1 MVEKAQ
7 QYYVFIETVEKIGIS
22 QIILKRFHYVMIENV
37 LTFSITVWFG
47 RASYEEKAQLETL
60 VKCTS
65 KIIRLTLPT
74 IESVY
79 HTRCMRKSKNIV
91 RDATHPAN
99 HLFERL
105 PSGKHYR
112 SVKANMTRF
121 RNSFYLEVIR
131 IMVRL
136 DRLPNE
142 SMKCR
147 HTLLLYVLLFLNI
160 VLFL

>member
-7 QYYVFIETVEKIGIS
+7 QYIIMYLLRQLNKIGIS
-22 QIILKRFHYVMIENV
+22 QIILKRFHYAMIENV

-47 RASYEEKAQLETL
+47 RASYEEKAQMETL

-65 KIIRLTLPT
+65 KIIRFTLPT

-131 IMVRL
+131 MNGEVG
-136 DRLPNE
+136 
-142 SMKCR
+142 SSSK
-147 HTLLLYVLLFLNI
+147 
-160 VLFL
+160 

>member
-22 QIILKRFHYVMIENV
+22 QIILKRFHYAMIENV

-79 HTRCMRKSKNIV
+79 HTRCMLCANRWTHRFARCNSQEMQLIQPTISLNGFRQANTTEAWKLTWQGF
-91 RDATHPAN
+91 AT
-99 HLFERL
+99 
-105 PSGKHYR
+105 
-112 SVKANMTRF
+112 V
-121 RNSFYLEVIR
+121 YLEVIR
-131 IMVRL
+131 MNGEVG
-136 DRLPNE
+136 
-142 SMKCR
+142 SSS
-147 HTLLLYVLLFLNI
+147 
-160 VLFL
+160 